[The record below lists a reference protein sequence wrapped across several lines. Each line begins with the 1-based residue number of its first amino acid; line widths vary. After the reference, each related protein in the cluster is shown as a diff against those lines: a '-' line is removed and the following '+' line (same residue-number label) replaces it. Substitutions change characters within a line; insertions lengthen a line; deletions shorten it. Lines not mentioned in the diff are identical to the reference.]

1 MLIRS
6 YITFDILRR
15 VLSDYF
21 NYEVVYVMNITDI
34 DDKIIRRARWNY
46 LLENYTTEEHGLEG
60 IVGDVTEAL
69 EVWVPASYSIH
80 EFLHDM
86 PEYNNMVLASY
97 HYFSCSHLKRK
108 LKMSLIKIRRQC

>member
-1 MLIRS
+1 MWFSLVHARNHFYCEQQGIIITVHTFRS

-46 LLENYTTEEHGLEG
+46 LLENYHTECRSLSDT
-60 IVGDVTEAL
+60 VRDVTDAL
-69 EVWVPASYSIH
+69 K
-80 EFLHDM
+80 
-86 PEYNNMVLASY
+86 VLVII
-97 HYFSCSHLKRK
+97 L
-108 LKMSLIKIRRQC
+108 L

>member
-1 MLIRS
+1 MASALWIYYVSYTHGASPRS

-46 LLENYTTEEHGLEG
+46 LLESYNAEQHGLED
-60 IVGDVTEAL
+60 IVHDITEAL
-69 EVWVPASYSIH
+69 EV
-80 EFLHDM
+80 
-86 PEYNNMVLASY
+86 
-97 HYFSCSHLKRK
+97 
-108 LKMSLIKIRRQC
+108 